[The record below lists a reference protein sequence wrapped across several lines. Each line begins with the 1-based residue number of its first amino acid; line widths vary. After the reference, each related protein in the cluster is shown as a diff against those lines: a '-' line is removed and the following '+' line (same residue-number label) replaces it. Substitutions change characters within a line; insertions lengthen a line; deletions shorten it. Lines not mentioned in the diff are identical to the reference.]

1 MYIKNMEI
9 KTIFR
14 KGVFQPLNKIKNI
27 PEGQIIE
34 ISIETSGKND
44 LAEISMQGGSFDFL
58 ENEENIYSE
67 KDLI

>member
-1 MYIKNMEI
+1 MEI

-14 KGVFQPLNKIKNI
+14 KGMFQPLTKIKNI

-34 ISIETSGKND
+34 ISIETSEKDD
-44 LAEISMQGGSFDFL
+44 LAEISMQGKSFDFL
-58 ENEENIYSE
+58 DNEEDIYSE